1 MRKFDRKKD
10 MCYNNFVAFKGGNKF
25 QMKIDDKASISLK
38 KIICISIILIF
49 LLSAGV
55 MAGNVQVRNV
65 KIVLSSGYEMDILTT
80 KTSVKDILDE
90 NHIVLLEDEK
100 VTPDTS
106 EEISDNNTIVIS
118 KESEEVVDDENAEVI
133 ESSSEVTADEILD
146 SYSEIVEKIVVKKEK
161 IPFETITRDVSSG
174 NGKKQD
180 TVIQKGQNGIRQV
193 TYKVKYQNGEEIERT
208 KISSKVIKKPVD
220 KIVEVRTKQITTRSS
235 GTIRATGTKA
245 QYQAYAKSRCQAY
258 GWSDYDFDCL
268 VSLWNKESGWNPYAH
283 NSSSG
288 AHGIAQALPASK
300 MSSHGSDYM
309 TNYKTQI
316 NWGLSYIKSRYGTP
330 ANAWSHSCSTGWY

>member
-1 MRKFDRKKD
+1 MK
-10 MCYNNFVAFKGGNKF
+10 NN
-25 QMKIDDKASISLK
+25 DKASISLK

-55 MAGNVQVRNV
+55 LAGNVQVRNV

-80 KTSVKDILDE
+80 KTSVKDILEE

-100 VTPDTS
+100 VTPSAS
-106 EEISDNNTIVIS
+106 EEISDNNTITIS
-118 KESEEVVDDENAEVI
+118 KESEEMFDDEAEVI
-133 ESSSEVTADEILD
+133 EKSSEITAEELLD
-146 SYSEIVEKIVVKKEK
+146 SYSEIVEKIIVEKEK
-161 IPFETITRDVSSG
+161 IPYETITKDVSTG
-174 NGKKQD
+174 KGKKQD
-180 TVIQKGQNGIRQV
+180 NVIQKGENGIREV
-193 TYKVKYQNGEEIERT
+193 TYKVKYQNGEEIEKT

-220 KIVEVRTKQITTRSS
+220 KIVEVRTKQITTRGS
-235 GTIRATGTKA
+235 GAIRATGTKA
-245 QYQAYAKSRCQAY
+245 QYQAYAKARCQAY

-268 VSLWNKESGWNPYAH
+268 VSLWNRESGWNPLAH

-300 MSSHGSDYM
+300 MASYGSDYM

-316 NWGLSYIKSRYGTP
+316 NWGLNYIKSRYGSP
-330 ANAWSHSCSTGWY
+330 ANAWNHSQSVGWY

>member
-1 MRKFDRKKD
+1 
-10 MCYNNFVAFKGGNKF
+10 
-25 QMKIDDKASISLK
+25 MKNDDKASISLK

-65 KIVLSSGYEMDILTT
+65 KIILSSGYEMDILTT
-80 KTSVKDILDE
+80 KTSIKDILEE

-106 EEISDNNTIVIS
+106 EELSDNNTITIS
-118 KESEEVVDDENAEVI
+118 KESEELVDDEEAEVI
-133 ESSSEVTADEILD
+133 ERSSEITAEEILD
-146 SYSEIVEKIVVKKEK
+146 SYSEIVEKIVVEKEK
-161 IPFETITRDVSSG
+161 IPYETITKDVSSG
-174 NGKKQD
+174 SGKKQNS
-180 TVIQKGQNGIRQV
+180 VIQEGEDGIREV
-193 TYKVKYQNGEEIERT
+193 TYKVKYQNGDEIEKT
-208 KISSKVIKKPVD
+208 KMSSKVIKEPVD
-220 KIVEVRTKQITTRSS
+220 KIVEVRTKQITTRGS
-235 GTIRATGTKA
+235 GAIRATGTKA
-245 QYQAYAKSRCQAY
+245 EYQAYAKARCESY

-268 VSLWNKESGWNPYAH
+268 VALWNKESGWNPLAH

-300 MSSHGSDYM
+300 MSSYGSDYM

-316 NWGLSYIKSRYGTP
+316 NWGLSYINSRYGSP
-330 ANAWSHSCSTGWY
+330 SNAWSHSQSKGWY

>member
-1 MRKFDRKKD
+1 
-10 MCYNNFVAFKGGNKF
+10 
-25 QMKIDDKASISLK
+25 MKIDDKASISLK

-49 LLSAGV
+49 LLSVGV

-80 KTSVKDILDE
+80 KTSVRDILEE

-100 VTPDTS
+100 VTPKAS
-106 EEISDNNTIVIS
+106 EEISDNNTITIS
-118 KESEEVVDDENAEVI
+118 KDSEEIIDEEEAETK
-133 ESSSEVTADEILD
+133 ENSSEVTAEELLK

-161 IPFETITRDVSSG
+161 IPYETITRDVSTG
-174 NGKKQD
+174 KGKKQD
-180 TVIQKGQNGIRQV
+180 SVIQEGENGIKQV
-193 TYKVKYQNGEEIERT
+193 TYKVKYQNGKEIERT

-220 KIVEVRTKQITTRSS
+220 KIVEVRTKQITTRGS
-235 GTIRATGTKA
+235 GAIRATGTKA

-258 GWSDYDFDCL
+258 GWSNYDFDCL
-268 VSLWNKESGWNPYAH
+268 VSLWNKESGWNPNAH
-283 NSSSG
+283 NSYSG

-316 NWGLSYIKSRYGTP
+316 DWGLSYIKSRYGTP
-330 ANAWSHSCSTGWY
+330 SSAWNHSCRKGWY